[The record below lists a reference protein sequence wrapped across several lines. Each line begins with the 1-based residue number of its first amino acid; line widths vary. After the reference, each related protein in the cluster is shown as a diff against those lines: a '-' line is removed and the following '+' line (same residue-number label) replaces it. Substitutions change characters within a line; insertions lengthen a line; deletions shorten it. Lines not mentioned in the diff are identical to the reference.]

1 MRVIIT
7 EHARKRL
14 KDMRQEKITANDIIV
29 AVTGIPG
36 KVPTATRFRGFF
48 AKSGRVFD
56 IVAKDIPD
64 GRLVITIIGK

>member
-14 KDMRQEKITANDIIV
+14 RDLRQEKIVAADIV
-29 AVTGIPG
+29 EAAREIPG
-36 KVPTATRFRGFF
+36 RVPTATRFRGFF

-56 IVAKDIPD
+56 IVAKDIEE
-64 GRLVITIIGK
+64 GRLVITVIGK

>member
-14 KDMRQEKITANDIIV
+14 NDLRQDKITVADIIN
-29 AVTGIPG
+29 AAGGIPG
-36 KVPTATRFRGFF
+36 RIPTATRFRGFL

-56 IVAKDIPD
+56 LVAKDIPD